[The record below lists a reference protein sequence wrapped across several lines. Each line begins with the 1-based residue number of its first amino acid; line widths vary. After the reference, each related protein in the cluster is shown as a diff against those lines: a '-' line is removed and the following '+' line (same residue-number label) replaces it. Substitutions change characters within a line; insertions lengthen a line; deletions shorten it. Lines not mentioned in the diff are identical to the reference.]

1 VKLTSEVKKVTTVLA
16 LMDRPAYEVMQ
27 DHTEFD
33 RIARAICLERG
44 DDDYLGAVE
53 AYTAAW
59 ENARSVNG
67 PGQTVAQVLSVAGI
81 APAEVEAGV
90 RLLDRRD
97 AGLKLQL
104 DANVSAITPADVP
117 VDAAGRVGLAP
128 DADVGALLVN
138 KEEMERRLAR
148 MKAADPRGRFGGPWD
163 DGDHGRQRFKDAD
176 RAWVEARLDL
186 VATAE
191 RAQALAAAKAKSEHL
206 ARQVDEEIRE
216 GIAHQAGVKA
226 LDQHLAAL
234 HGDLVTTRAQRA
246 AVGVAGEPGPGRV
259 FLLESQAAAT
269 ASGDFARERA
279 YLLDELGLDADT
291 VKALESYALAN
302 RAPTALD
309 AAPVQPRHPATGRF
323 QRADD
328 DGLAAQ
334 LAAGGRIDVMGK
346 VTPADPAGRSGLDVP
361 GAGRPLAPHSSIT
374 RAGFDAQ
381 VRAQM
386 ARNGKPW
393 ATAAREVAGV
403 LAPQMNSDDLAA
415 CGVLAGPAV

>member
-1 VKLTSEVKKVTTVLA
+1 MTVA

-53 AYTAAW
+53 AYTASW
-59 ENARSVNG
+59 ENARAVNG
-67 PGQTVAQVLSVAGI
+67 PGQTVRQVLGI
-81 APAEVEAGV
+81 AGVNPAEVEAGV
-90 RLLDRRD
+90 RLLARRD
-97 AGLKLQL
+97 TGLKFQL
-104 DANVSAITPADVP
+104 DADMRAVTPADVP
-117 VDAAGRVGLAP
+117 VNPMGQVMVTP
-128 DADVGALLVN
+128 DADMGALMVN
-138 KEEMERRLAR
+138 PEERERRLAR
-148 MKAADPRGRFGGPWD
+148 MRKADPRGAFGGPWD
-163 DGDHGRQRFKDAD
+163 GEPGRKRFDAAD
-176 RAWVEARLDL
+176 KQWLEAGTDL
-186 VATAE
+186 PATAE
-191 RAQALAAAKAKSEHL
+191 RANAIAAAKAKNADL
-206 ARQVDEEIRE
+206 ARQVDGELRE
-216 GIAHQAGVKA
+216 AISHQAGVKA
-226 LDQHLAAL
+226 LDDRLAGLAADTL
-234 HGDLVTTRAQRA
+234 AARAQRA
-246 AVGVAGEPGPGRV
+246 AAAGAPAEPGPGRV

-269 ASGDFARERA
+269 APGDFARERA
-279 YLLDELGLDADT
+279 YLRDELGLDADT

-302 RAPTALD
+302 RAPTTLD

-323 QRADD
+323 QRTDD

-334 LAAGGRIDVMGK
+334 LAAGATIDSMGK

-361 GAGRPLAPHSSIT
+361 GAGHPLAPASSIT

-381 VRAQM
+381 VQAQM

-415 CGVLAGPAV
+415 TGVLTGPA